1 MKKHTKGSS
10 QSDAVLKTAV
20 SQMPVARAQAMPGR
34 DHALPASAAEGEV
47 INLPAEKDIEL
58 PDGVEEDSP
67 EAMEYR
73 LRKLFG
79 DEMEAARNRIHSLEK
94 QAEHLAGQIEQFKA
108 IAEECR
114 TQARLAHDALAA
126 VQETQSRLEPQNCTR
141 AMASLAAGIIV
152 LSNQSG
158 HPLSGILEH
167 ELTHLR
173 DGKRL

>member
-1 MKKHTKGSS
+1 MKKH
-10 QSDAVLKTAV
+10 QPLKTEAATSV
-20 SQMPVARAQAMPGR
+20 KAAHVATLTPPLGISVT
-34 DHALPASAAEGEV
+34 PAEQ
-47 INLPAEKDIEL
+47 NLPAEKDIEL
-58 PDGVEEDSP
+58 PDGVEQDSP

-158 HPLSGILEH
+158 HPLSGNLEH